1 MVTVENDE
9 AKFWLSVLTEFS
21 NRGSKDIFIAC
32 VDGLKGF
39 PEAIESVFPQTI
51 TQLCFVRQIRNP
63 LTYISY
69 KDRKSVAADL
79 KPIYTAVT
87 EDAALFALELFAA
100 KWNSKYPL
108 IAKSRKADRQRIN
121 AMFALPKEIRQAVYT
136 TNVIESLNLLFKKNH
151 ENARRLSD

>member
-1 MVTVENDE
+1 M
-9 AKFWLSVLTEFS
+9 
-21 NRGSKDIFIAC
+21 
-32 VDGLKGF
+32 
-39 PEAIESVFPQTI
+39 
-51 TQLCFVRQIRNP
+51 
-63 LTYISY
+63 
-69 KDRKSVAADL
+69 

-87 EDAALFALELFAA
+87 EDAALFALELFAE